1 MQTTK
6 VKNNTKNSLSICFN
20 VIDKTVIYLIQMWHK
35 IPSEVSAFLFV
46 KLQTHKT
53 NQPLSLILSPTA
65 ETSYLFGVDEYHAA
79 TYVIW

>member
-1 MQTTK
+1 
-6 VKNNTKNSLSICFN
+6 
-20 VIDKTVIYLIQMWHK
+20 MWHK

-53 NQPLSLILSPTA
+53 NQPLSLIMSLTA